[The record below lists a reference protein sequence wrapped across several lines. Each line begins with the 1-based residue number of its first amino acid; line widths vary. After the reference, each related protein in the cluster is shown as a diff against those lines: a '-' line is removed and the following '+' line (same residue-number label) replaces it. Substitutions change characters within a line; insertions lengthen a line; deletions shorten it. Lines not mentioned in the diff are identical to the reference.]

1 VILSIAQPS
10 FKKKNMKQKS
20 VMKHQFSQVPK
31 VSTPR
36 STFNRTHSH
45 KTTFDGGKL
54 IPFYVDEVLPGDT
67 FNVNANL
74 FGRLATPIVPV
85 MDNIYLDTHYFY
97 VPNRLVWDNFKKFMG
112 EQENPEDS
120 TDYLVPQITA
130 NYSEGSLGDYF
141 GLPTNIAN
149 ISANSLFFRAYNLI
163 WNEWFRDQN
172 LQDSVI
178 VNKGDSGDLIN
189 QYEILRRGKR
199 HDYFTSALPWP
210 QKGPG
215 VELPLGSSAPI
226 TGTGSVVLGNSM
238 PIYGANDGNTNYMG
252 TSRIT
257 SSGHDIYMNSPTS
270 YVAGTDTNLQVEA
283 GTLAADLSSATAAT
297 INSLRQAFQLQRL
310 AEKDARGGTRYTE
323 IVRSHFNV
331 TSPDARLQRPEF
343 LGGRT
348 SRLDITPVAQTNA
361 TGTHAATGETPQGNL
376 AGFGTVAQTNDGFT
390 KSFTEHGIII
400 GLCSVRAD
408 LTYQK
413 GVNRMFSRRTKYDY
427 YWPTLAHL
435 GEQEILNKEI
445 YAQGT
450 SSDDDVFGYQER
462 WAEYRYY
469 PSKITGK
476 FRSDAAQSLDV
487 WHQSQDFASL
497 PQLNSTFIEDNPPL
511 DRLSAVTTEPHI
523 LLDSHIEV
531 RTARAMPTYSVPG
544 LIDHL

>member
-1 VILSIAQPS
+1 
-10 FKKKNMKQKS
+10 MKQKS

-45 KTTFDGGKL
+45 KTTFDGGQL

-112 EQENPEDS
+112 EQENPDDS
-120 TDYLVPQITA
+120 TDYLVPQLVATHA
-130 NYSEGSLGDYF
+130 EESLGDYF
-141 GLPTNIAN
+141 GLPINTNIG
-149 ISANSLFFRAYNLI
+149 SNSLFFRAYNLI

-172 LQDSVI
+172 LQDSVQ
-178 VNKGDSGDLIN
+178 VNKGDSGDSIYHYN
-189 QYEILRRGKR
+189 ILRRGKR

-215 VELPLGSSAPI
+215 VELPLGSSAP
-226 TGTGSVVLGNSM
+226 VV
-238 PIYGANDGNTNYMG
+238 
-252 TSRIT
+252 T
-257 SSGHDIYMNSPTS
+257 SSDVPKFGYNHSAGSSPSFGEFTSHSTDIKTTS
-270 YVAGTDTNLQVEA
+270 GAISLTPGLDTNLE
-283 GTLAADLSSATAAT
+283 ADLSSATAAT

-348 SRLDITPVAQTNA
+348 SRLDITPVAQTSSSA
-361 TGTHAATGETPQGNL
+361 ASTGAFQTMTPQGTL
-376 AGFGTVAQTNDGFT
+376 SGFGTVAQTQDGFT

-413 GVNRMFSRRTKYDY
+413 GINRMFSRRTKYDY

-445 YAQGT
+445 YAQGNQG
-450 SSDDDVFGYQER
+450 DDDVFGYQER

-469 PSKITGK
+469 PSKISGK

-511 DRLSAVTTEPHI
+511 DRLVAVTNEPHI

>member
-1 VILSIAQPS
+1 
-10 FKKKNMKQKS
+10 MKHKS

-85 MDNIYLDTHYFY
+85 MDNIYLDTHYFF
-97 VPNRLVWDNFKKFMG
+97 VPNRLVWDNFQKFMG
-112 EQENPEDS
+112 EQENPDDS
-120 TDYLVPQITA
+120 TDYLVPQLTA
-130 NYSEGSLGDYF
+130 NHPEGSLGDYF
-141 GLPTNIAN
+141 GLPVNIAN
-149 ISANSLFFRAYNLI
+149 IKANALFFRSYNLI
-163 WNEWFRDQN
+163 FNQWFRDEN
-172 LQDSVI
+172 LQDSVT
-178 VNKGDSGDLIN
+178 VNKGDSGDSISD
-189 QYEILRRGKR
+189 YSILRRGKR

-215 VELPLGSSAPI
+215 VELPLGSTAPI
-226 TGTGSVVLGNSM
+226 IGSEDTTKMPVIKYSSVLNTYNVQQDS
-238 PIYGANDGNTNYMG
+238 DGGFT
-252 TSRIT
+252 
-257 SSGHDIYMNSPTS
+257 
-270 YVAGTDTNLQVEA
+270 QEQ
-283 GTLAADLSSATAAT
+283 TLSADLSNATAAT

-413 GVNRMFSRRTKYDY
+413 GINRMFSRRTKYDY

-450 SSDDDVFGYQER
+450 SADEDVFGYQER

-476 FRSDAAQSLDV
+476 FRSDATGSLDV

-511 DRLSAVTTEPHI
+511 DRLSAVTSEPNI

>member
-1 VILSIAQPS
+1 
-10 FKKKNMKQKS
+10 MKQKS

-112 EQENPEDS
+112 EQDNPDDS
-120 TDYLVPQITA
+120 TDYLVPQLTA
-130 NYSEGSLGDYF
+130 NHAEGSLGDYF
-141 GLPTNIAN
+141 GLPTGVAN

-172 LQDSVI
+172 LQDAVT

-189 QYEILRRGKR
+189 QYSILRRGKR

-210 QKGPG
+210 QKGAG
-215 VELPLGSSAPI
+215 AELPLGSTAP
-226 TGTGSVVLGNSM
+226 VVSDGKVMRFHPN
-238 PIYGANDGNTNYMG
+238 ANNNNVELRVLND
-252 TSRIT
+252 SRVFA
-257 SSGHDIYMNSPTS
+257 NSPGS
-270 YVAGTDTNLQVEA
+270 ETNLHYNNQGLEV
-283 GTLAADLSSATAAT
+283 DLSGATAAT

-348 SRLDITPVAQTNA
+348 SFRQTPW
-361 TGTHAATGETPQGNL
+361 
-376 AGFGTVAQTNDGFT
+376 DG
-390 KSFTEHGIII
+390 
-400 GLCSVRAD
+400 L
-408 LTYQK
+408 L
-413 GVNRMFSRRTKYDY
+413 VN
-427 YWPTLAHL
+427 
-435 GEQEILNKEI
+435 N
-445 YAQGT
+445 
-450 SSDDDVFGYQER
+450 
-462 WAEYRYY
+462 
-469 PSKITGK
+469 
-476 FRSDAAQSLDV
+476 
-487 WHQSQDFASL
+487 
-497 PQLNSTFIEDNPPL
+497 
-511 DRLSAVTTEPHI
+511 
-523 LLDSHIEV
+523 
-531 RTARAMPTYSVPG
+531 YS
-544 LIDHL
+544 